1 MKVIAAVSLVWLLA
15 GTACSQSSGEGSA
28 ESPSA
33 PAQSGKPESQA
44 MSDVTAPDRVRLQ
57 QLATE
62 MNAWRVEVE
71 AAGASGLPGQAAVD
85 AHKQKLNAYYQELQ
99 TVPQVLDE
107 TSADADVL
115 AARKAYQDLRA
126 SLSEAYQQAQAQ
138 PAAPADPQATL
149 ASIDAALQAHGLP
162 QQPYEPYDKAMMES
176 WMTSAAETRR
186 IAEQSLSQLN
196 RIAAQGGLTGTNSGQ
211 SYDLKDVR
219 RMQNYAGTLVRRVDE
234 QYEAVWKAMS
244 DALVGLERDVPTYRP
259 PYAQE
264 LLQTARAKAE
274 TAKFLADALG
284 RDAGRARNV
293 LQLIATQE
301 ANLAAATGS
310 ALEGMHLPEPAS
322 KDKARLKIAKD
333 IIERPKYGFGAH
345 GPIVL
350 ITKDI
355 SEHERKD
362 KQFDVEDT
370 DVSLNGDVTLTG
382 TETTWT
388 YKWQE
393 FKFVTPVQD
402 EDTGSWYVWTI
413 TARKFSSGGNR
424 TPIGKWVSGK
434 AVKGPQILEKNF

>member
-99 TVPQVLDE
+99 AVPQILDE

-264 LLQTARAKAE
+264 LL
-274 TAKFLADALG
+274 
-284 RDAGRARNV
+284 
-293 LQLIATQE
+293 
-301 ANLAAATGS
+301 
-310 ALEGMHLPEPAS
+310 
-322 KDKARLKIAKD
+322 
-333 IIERPKYGFGAH
+333 
-345 GPIVL
+345 
-350 ITKDI
+350 
-355 SEHERKD
+355 
-362 KQFDVEDT
+362 
-370 DVSLNGDVTLTG
+370 
-382 TETTWT
+382 
-388 YKWQE
+388 
-393 FKFVTPVQD
+393 
-402 EDTGSWYVWTI
+402 
-413 TARKFSSGGNR
+413 
-424 TPIGKWVSGK
+424 
-434 AVKGPQILEKNF
+434 